1 MCLTALSLDGGSYVT
16 IQVYGVRMSRL
27 HVFTYVFLLLF
38 CCFWWYLLKYIIKV
52 PKGMILECF
61 YFLILLI
68 LVKYC
73 V

>member
-38 CCFWWYLLKYIIKV
+38 SSFLLNLAKYLYLR
-52 PKGMILECF
+52 C
-61 YFLILLI
+61 
-68 LVKYC
+68 
-73 V
+73 